1 MSVHTVQY
9 EGIEIEYELTRK
21 NVKYINLRVNKHGKV
36 VVSAGEQVPF
46 AVIDEF
52 VQSKA
57 FWIITHLA
65 EIEKIRNEIS
75 DASLYDGRTA
85 DYGCGGYHSA
95 FLPEA
100 VFRCAEDGISGLAEG
115 AGGEEICGNYG

>member
-21 NVKYINLRVNKHGKV
+21 NVKYINLRVNKYGKV

-52 VQSKA
+52 V
-57 FWIITHLA
+57 
-65 EIEKIRNEIS
+65 
-75 DASLYDGRTA
+75 
-85 DYGCGGYHSA
+85 
-95 FLPEA
+95 
-100 VFRCAEDGISGLAEG
+100 
-115 AGGEEICGNYG
+115 

>member
-21 NVKYINLRVNKHGKV
+21 NVKYINLRVNKYGKV

-75 DASLYDGRTA
+75 DE
-85 DYGCGGYHSA
+85 
-95 FLPEA
+95 P
-100 VFRCAEDGISGLAEG
+100 V
-115 AGGEEICGNYG
+115 

>member
-52 VQSKA
+52 VQS
-57 FWIITHLA
+57 
-65 EIEKIRNEIS
+65 
-75 DASLYDGRTA
+75 
-85 DYGCGGYHSA
+85 
-95 FLPEA
+95 
-100 VFRCAEDGISGLAEG
+100 
-115 AGGEEICGNYG
+115 

>member
-1 MSVHTVQY
+1 M
-9 EGIEIEYELTRK
+9 
-21 NVKYINLRVNKHGKV
+21 
-36 VVSAGEQVPF
+36 PF

-75 DASLYDGRTA
+75 DASLYDGKTVYYLGKPYRLRLERGEQRIT
-85 DYGCGGYHSA
+85 
-95 FLPEA
+95 
-100 VFRCAEDGISGLAEG
+100 VAEDTILLSSPKLYSDVLKAEYVAVG
-115 AGGEEICGNYG
+115 SPTINNQMLPTVHPSSVI